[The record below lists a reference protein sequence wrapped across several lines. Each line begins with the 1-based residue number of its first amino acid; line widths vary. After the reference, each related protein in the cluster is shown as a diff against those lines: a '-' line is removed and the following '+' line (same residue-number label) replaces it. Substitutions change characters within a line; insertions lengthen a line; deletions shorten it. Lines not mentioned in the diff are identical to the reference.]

1 MPTKLLTK
9 KEMKLLQEN
18 PYTYSVTEKTLRF
31 TKAFKEEFWDRY
43 QKGDKPKKI
52 LRDLGY
58 DPDMLGDNRVISIY
72 QTVKSEAESLEGFR
86 DFGCKKPCV
95 PYEKYEKNK
104 GVSDNHAIRRL
115 QNEVRYMRQEIE
127 FLKKISKEGRS
138 KGQ

>member
-9 KEMKLLQEN
+9 KEMKILREN

-58 DPDMLGDNRVISIY
+58 DPDMLGENRVISIY
-72 QTVKSEAESLEGFR
+72 QSVKSEAESLEGFR
-86 DFGCKKPCV
+86 DFSCKKPSV
-95 PYEKYEKNK
+95 PYDKYEKNK

-127 FLKKISKEGRS
+127 FLKKISKEGKS
-138 KGQ
+138 KE